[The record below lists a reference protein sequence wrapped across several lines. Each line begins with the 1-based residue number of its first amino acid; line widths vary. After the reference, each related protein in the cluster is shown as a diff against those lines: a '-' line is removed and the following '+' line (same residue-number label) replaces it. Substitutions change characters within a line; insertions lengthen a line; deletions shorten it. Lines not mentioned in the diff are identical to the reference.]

1 MKHPWKTSFSSHLT
15 FVREKKMRVRAWRQR
30 TWSHS
35 DHRSGFMTSHVIE
48 SLARGTDVLNSSRL
62 PSLAASSHLAAQA
75 PPCLFFID
83 FLPIC
88 VRQHAY
94 FAVVSSC
101 LWEKIGFIWASS
113 QVSCDVCLGPDSCVW
128 VCVRAIERRYKKPKL
143 ITELRQSEDKQP
155 FSLRLHI
162 QASQSGFYKWHKL

>member
-15 FVREKKMRVRAWRQR
+15 WKKMCVRAWRQPTR
-30 TWSHS
+30 PHS
-35 DHRSGFMTSHVIE
+35 DHCSGFTTSHVIE
-48 SLARGTDVLNSSRL
+48 SLAKGTDVLNSSRL
-62 PSLAASSHLAAQA
+62 PSE
-75 PPCLFFID
+75 PPLISPLELLLICFFID

-101 LWEKIGFIWASS
+101 LWEKIEFMWASS
-113 QVSCDVCLGPDSCVW
+113 QVSCDVCLGPDSCVSL
-128 VCVRAIERRYKKPKL
+128 CARDRERRYKNPEL

-155 FSLRLHI
+155 CSLRLHI